1 MKNYYAKWFFYYH
14 ATFCFYKN
22 PIFLHALVIKKRSIG
37 TFFAWRFLPCRYK
50 NLNELRRNLFF
61 LYWKKCQKWLFF
73 KKWAFFSIFFTFFHF
88 FGSFFHFITVF
99 IFSLF
104 LQSFYNGRKFYQT
117 QPPTF
122 YNISMISFKN
132 RSAWCFAWKRFFRFF
147 FYLMQKRNK
156 DRYKS
161 SKTWSFFFTV
171 FFFYFLFLLSFY
183 YLLFNTW

>member
-1 MKNYYAKWFFYYH
+1 MSYDAIFF
-14 ATFCFYKN
+14 F
-22 PIFLHALVIKKRSIG
+22 ILKKMSKM
-37 TFFAWRFLPCRYK
+37 TFFEK
-50 NLNELRRNLFF
+50 ND
-61 LYWKKCQKWLFF
+61 
-73 KKWAFFSIFFTFFHF
+73 IFFTFFHF

-104 LQSFYNGRKFYQT
+104 LQSFYNGQKFYQT

-132 RSAWCFAWKRFFRFF
+132 CSAWCFAWKRFFRFF

-183 YLLFNTW
+183 YLFINTW